1 MTTSLFCDPAF
12 RQLLKR
18 KSELRCWSGPDVD
31 YLNIQSFDV
40 QRLRRRSELSVRVSS
55 VSALRQIWHSV
66 IVGKFLTSIYK
77 HRNTTFGEGLLKVP
91 SLSPFIYQIVDKCRQ
106 FRPKQLVFLLMYRF
120 QSYRALTFRLDI
132 KVLKASLTHIERRLA
147 EVFSVCTAI

>member
-18 KSELRCWSGPDVD
+18 KSDVD

-55 VSALRQIWHSV
+55 VSALRQMWHSPV
-66 IVGKFLTSIYK
+66 EVGQFLTSINK
-77 HRNTTFGEGLLKVP
+77 HRNTTFGKDLLKVP

-120 QSYRALTFRLDI
+120 PSCRALTFRLHI

-147 EVFSVCTAI
+147 EVFSVCTAQPHQIDS